1 MAVLLSGRSKTAE
14 APVLSVVL
22 QPSAPYGSGK
32 LKLALRYIRS
42 PSCAYTPQ
50 SFPSSLILH
59 IFSQPSPIFLFHPQI
74 MGLLELDVAWTA
86 PSNWLYVLTSA
97 VVVFFLVDHL
107 NTLRKRK
114 SLPGP
119 AFAWPIIGAIVE
131 MVLDPTNFWNRQE
144 DYGPLSWNSIAGKF
158 MVFSRDTDSSI
169 KIFKS
174 NSPEELKI
182 VLHPN
187 AVRLL
192 GEDNIAFMQ
201 GAAHKELRKR
211 LLPLFTKKALGVYLD
226 IQVKAIREHL
236 AQVTSPPT
244 SLPTP

>member
-1 MAVLLSGRSKTAE
+1 
-14 APVLSVVL
+14 
-22 QPSAPYGSGK
+22 
-32 LKLALRYIRS
+32 
-42 PSCAYTPQ
+42 
-50 SFPSSLILH
+50 
-59 IFSQPSPIFLFHPQI
+59 
-74 MGLLELDVAWTA
+74 MGLLELDAWTA
-86 PSNWLYVLTSA
+86 PANWLYVLTSA
-97 VVVFFLVDHL
+97 LAVFFLVDHL

-114 SLPGP
+114 GLPGP
-119 AFAWPIIGAIVE
+119 AFAWPVIGAIVE

-144 DYGPLSWNSIAGKF
+144 DYGPLSWNAIAGKF

-226 IQVKAIREHL
+226 IQIKTIREHL
-236 AQVTSPPT
+236 ARVRPPFHPPSSIFPPARPSLAR
-244 SLPTP
+244 SLPPRRWECAAAFSIFMRHNFSFGHGSVFFLSKFGKHSGNFRKLFLVSKIFLSGVVG